1 MAFLVSPGVQVREID
16 LTNIVPAVSTSIGAY
31 AGHFGWGPV
40 GDVVNLSS
48 EKDLARNF
56 GAPSK
61 ALAESYFNAS
71 TFLRYG
77 NTLLVSRAIDEENA
91 TNATTD
97 GNPTLIKNIEQ
108 YNQTAAGSLTDKF
121 YARCPGALGN
131 SLQVLVQP
139 AGVPTRVKIV
149 ELEILAGKKIQITL
163 DDEDDIL
170 TDGLSIV
177 IRSIRSRKEWVTNL
191 ENQEVLYLTNEGSGS
206 YAYQKTFDI
215 ATDASGTLYDPDS
228 EYPATYLGT
237 LPEVGDRVP
246 IADNERGFI
255 YSPPEAENF
264 ETAFVNAPG
273 TSAYAEELGAT
284 NDEINVLVIDT
295 DGSFSEA
302 PGTIIE
308 RFGPLSVAS
317 DAKKEDGSTNFYKDV
332 INTQSRYI
340 IVDNLENIVN
350 GHGDSIKDDGTTSFT
365 SAIATGGSVYIG
377 TFTGGADGT
386 STGGD
391 VYDALELFEDAETL
405 DVNLIFAENDVEDE
419 ILIANKLIT
428 ICENR
433 KDCVAFVS
441 PDLEVKDQ
449 STEDAKLDKV
459 LRKFDRLPS
468 TSYAVFDSSPL
479 YVYDKYNDE
488 YIWVPASGST
498 AGLCARTDDTR
509 DPWWSPAGYNRGQ
522 LLGVAKLGFNPKQN
536 QRDELYKSRVNP
548 LVTFPGEG
556 TILFGDK
563 TAQAKPSAF
572 DRINVRRLFIVLE
585 KAIAIAAKYQLFEFN
600 DEFTRAQFRNLV
612 EPYLRDIQG
621 RRGITDFRVVCDE
634 TNNTG
639 EVIDSNRFVADI
651 YIKPARAINF
661 ITLNF
666 IATRTGVEF
675 EEVIGQFG

>member
-170 TDGLSIV
+170 ADGLSIV

-191 ENQEVLYLTNEGSGS
+191 ENQEVLYLTNEGAGS

-237 LPEVGDRVP
+237 LPVIGDVVT

-405 DVNLIFAENDVEDE
+405 DVNLIFAENDAEDE

-433 KDCVAFVS
+433 KDCVAFIS

-522 LLGVAKLGFNPKQN
+522 LLGVAKLAFNPKQN

>member
-163 DDEDDIL
+163 DDENDIL

-191 ENQEVLYLTNEGSGS
+191 ENQEVLYLTNEGAGS

-237 LPEVGDRVP
+237 LPVIGDVVT

-405 DVNLIFAENDVEDE
+405 DVNLIFAENDAEDE

-433 KDCVAFVS
+433 KDCVAFIS

-522 LLGVAKLGFNPKQN
+522 LLGVAKLAFNPKQN